1 MWKSTYTA
9 AAARHGSETK
19 THLNKKE
26 FRGPRKTCGT
36 VSLYTWKPRREGAQ
50 KWIHDT
56 PESGHRILCDLVY
69 NGHHMAGVIY
79 SHELSRMYVGASL
92 TRNVCN

>member
-1 MWKSTYTA
+1 M
-9 AAARHGSETK
+9 R
-19 THLNKKE
+19 N
-26 FRGPRKTCGT
+26 
-36 VSLYTWKPRREGAQ
+36 SLAVHVEAEEGREGAQ

-56 PESGHRILCDLVY
+56 PESGHRVLCDLVY

-79 SHELSRMYVGASL
+79 SYELSRMYVGASL